1 MNTQTTT
8 RNTVTPRHDDTVTQN
23 LICSYK
29 VDGTAVFDRDGE
41 KLGTVRNL
49 MIDRS
54 SGQVANVIVGF
65 GGLFGMGED
74 HYPMPWDALNY
85 DPDKKGYVTKFDREM
100 LSKDKAPHFA
110 RDRQPEWNAEYSR
123 SIRSYYLPR

>member
-1 MNTQTTT
+1 M
-8 RNTVTPRHDDTVTQN
+8 
-23 LICSYK
+23 
-29 VDGTAVFDRDGE
+29 FDRAGE
-41 KLGTVRNL
+41 KLGTIRNL
-49 MIDRS
+49 MIDKS

-85 DPDKKGYVTKFDREM
+85 DADKNGYVIKFDRDK
-100 LSKDKAPHFA
+100 LDKDKAPHFA

-123 SIRSYYLPR
+123 SIRNYYFPR